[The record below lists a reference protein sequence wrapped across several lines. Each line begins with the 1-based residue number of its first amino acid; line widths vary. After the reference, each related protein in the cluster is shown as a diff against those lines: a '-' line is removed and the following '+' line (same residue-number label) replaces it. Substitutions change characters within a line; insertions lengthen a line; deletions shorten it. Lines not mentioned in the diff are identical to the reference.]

1 MAIIKNKHFEEG
13 VAPLAADLNAVY
25 DTLATDSVQAI
36 NTAKKWAI
44 RDHLNPAATKLNHIW
59 WDDYPEGGTIFST
72 NSATLVTITNDPGQ
86 PTEVLPNYTAQNVIL
101 LRVLATG
108 NVTDNIIATFG
119 DGGGGQSYFDLY
131 QFSIKVTYN
140 TTLTTEMC
148 YGNYSFTSL
157 AGVRI
162 TNPPAVNF
170 LNKPI
175 NWRNFSIG
183 GIRTFPAGT
192 VINKVELQCKV
203 GNTGNTLKIGRNNL
217 SVIIAEN

>member
-1 MAIIKNKHFEEG
+1 M
-13 VAPLAADLNAVY
+13 
-25 DTLATDSVQAI
+25 
-36 NTAKKWAI
+36 
-44 RDHLNPAATKLNHIW
+44 
-59 WDDYPEGGTIFST
+59 
-72 NSATLVTITNDPGQ
+72 
-86 PTEVLPNYTAQNVIL
+86 
-101 LRVLATG
+101 ATG
-108 NVTDNIIATFG
+108 NVTDNVIATFG

-140 TTLTTEMC
+140 TTSTTEMC
-148 YGNYSFTSL
+148 YGNYSFTNL
-157 AGVRI
+157 AGVRLA
-162 TNPPAVNF
+162 NPPAINY

-203 GNTGNTLKIGRNNL
+203 GNATNTLLIGRNNL